1 MPKVRLGTQS
11 EIVVIDLVGDTS
23 FQLPARDTNA
33 ISGSEFVKK
42 VEKLPL
48 QERELLILEEI
59 LNGNIPDNLREFRK
73 VEFNND
79 TNLVEIEIL
88 NDYLSLGANEDFIR
102 MPMTPIL
109 AQIIADSLNCSLPTA
124 YLVDQIAK
132 AADGAIEP
140 FPFRPFDNRNEQI
153 ITFEDNNNVI
163 NALIKAKGYNNNQ
176 LISGMRKD
184 IIITHKISSD
194 SSRLNHVT
202 IYGWHYP
209 NGKRIQPSNNIHS
222 NDYVDYSH
230 GVRLIK
236 RNVKINGKYYDIQ
249 DVLTDSIMYEIL
261 SDEDRPMIKATYAG
275 DTLHTRPLG
284 T

>member
-1 MPKVRLGTQS
+1 MFS
-11 EIVVIDLVGDTS
+11 SDL
-23 FQLPARDTNA
+23 
-33 ISGSEFVKK
+33 
-42 VEKLPL
+42 
-48 QERELLILEEI
+48 
-59 LNGNIPDNLREFRK
+59 
-73 VEFNND
+73 
-79 TNLVEIEIL
+79 
-88 NDYLSLGANEDFIR
+88 
-102 MPMTPIL
+102 
-109 AQIIADSLNCSLPTA
+109 
-124 YLVDQIAK
+124 DQIAK
-132 AADGAIEP
+132 SADGAIEP

-249 DVLTDSIMYEIL
+249 DVLTDPIMYEIL
-261 SDEDRPMIKATYAG
+261 SEEDRPRIKATYAG